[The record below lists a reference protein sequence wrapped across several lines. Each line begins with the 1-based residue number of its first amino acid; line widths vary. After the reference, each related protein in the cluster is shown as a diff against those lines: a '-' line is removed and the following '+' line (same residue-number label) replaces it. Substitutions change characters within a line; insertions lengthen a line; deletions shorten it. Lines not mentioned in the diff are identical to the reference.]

1 MPGNNEESSELSK
14 AKQSLREEGFSFDN
28 LANQNEER
36 KIDHE
41 KKIKRAEMESVI
53 SERKYGLQS
62 VASFE
67 RKAKEEEPSPIEKQ
81 E

>member
-14 AKQSLREEGFSFDN
+14 AKQGTGEEPFSFDN

-41 KKIKRAEMESVI
+41 KKIKRNEME
-53 SERKYGLQS
+53 
-62 VASFE
+62 
-67 RKAKEEEPSPIEKQ
+67 
-81 E
+81 